1 MRLWGGAGKGREDAF
16 HQANRKHFVR
26 PTSARLQFGDLPL
39 LHSLLPN
46 LKLEQTRGVQL
57 FQWPNSHKDSAVT
70 QRPTVSWDT
79 ADGRWSP
86 PPFFCCSS
94 LP

>member
-26 PTSARLQFGDLPL
+26 PTSARLQFGDMPL

-46 LKLEQTRGVQL
+46 LKLEQTKGVQL
-57 FQWPNSHKDSAVT
+57 FQ
-70 QRPTVSWDT
+70 RPTVIT
-79 ADGRWSP
+79 LNIGTPRPAAVVVLNIKQ
-86 PPFFCCSS
+86 FNFT
-94 LP
+94 LK